1 MGTQKIH
8 QEASK
13 RVAVIIRPLPN
24 IGHPFGT
31 EIEGQGGEV
40 VSPRFV
46 WLMMYPDYDVSGVLQ
61 QMWLCTHA
69 QSISMRHE
77 MNRTRRGDVPFYM
90 PKQDTERLEPIRYI
104 GAKGRT
110 RSFSHRKDSVH
121 WPVRQPCSLSDY
133 SVTCRGG
140 SDIESVDIRRLTK

>member
-61 QMWLCTHA
+61 QMWLSTCQNRIQSASSLSDISA
-69 QSISMRHE
+69 QRDGHD
-77 MNRTRRGDVPFYM
+77 RFLT
-90 PKQDTERLEPIRYI
+90 
-104 GAKGRT
+104 GRT
-110 RSFSHRKDSVH
+110 RCIGPSDSLV
-121 WPVRQPCSLSDY
+121 PRATTQ
-133 SVTCRGG
+133 
-140 SDIESVDIRRLTK
+140 